1 MDVFICLD
9 LIPQLCDQGVDGYW
23 LTLTEKTKV
32 SMKEDSMCHNRDTIF
47 NLSIDQ
53 SISIDWFFS
62 GVNAF
67 T

>member
-32 SMKEDSMCHNRDTIF
+32 SMKEDSVSQSWYDIQFINRSV
-47 NLSIDQ
+47 N
-53 SISIDWFFS
+53 ISIDWFFS